1 MTAAEDPATAADDQP
16 AAAGASGA
24 GAPGE
29 QAGAPGEPVRVVDN
43 PDRRRFEMYLGD
55 TLAGFAMYRL
65 APGEIAFTHTEVA
78 ERFNGRGL
86 GSRLAAAVLD
96 EARRRGSQV
105 VPLCPFIAGYI
116 RQHPEYADLVA
127 AGTAPSDS

>member
-16 AAAGASGA
+16 AAGGASG
-24 GAPGE
+24 
-29 QAGAPGEPVRVVDN
+29 AGAPGEPVRVVDN